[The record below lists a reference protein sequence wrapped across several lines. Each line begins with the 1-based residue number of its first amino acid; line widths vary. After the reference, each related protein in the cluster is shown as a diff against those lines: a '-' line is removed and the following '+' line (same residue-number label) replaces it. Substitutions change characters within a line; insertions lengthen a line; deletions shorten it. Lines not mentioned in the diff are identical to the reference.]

1 MHYTITVRRG
11 IKHLISMGLADNVEK
26 RIEFDTRR
34 GQTRA
39 AKMTARTAADIRA
52 AILWLEQEAGAC
64 EVSKE
69 PEPVTEPEP
78 AQVGA

>member
-11 IKHLISMGLADNVEK
+11 IKALIDMGLAENVEK
-26 RIEFDTRR
+26 RIEFDTRK
-34 GQTRA
+34 GQTRDVKMRA
-39 AKMTARTAADIRA
+39 STAKDIRA

-69 PEPVTEPEP
+69 PEPEPDLAP
-78 AQVGA
+78 VG

>member
-11 IKHLISMGLADNVEK
+11 IKALIDMGLADNVKK
-26 RIEFDTRR
+26 RIEFDTRK
-34 GQTRA
+34 GQARDVKMRA
-39 AKMTARTAADIRA
+39 STAKDIRA

-69 PEPVTEPEP
+69 PEPAPEP
-78 AQVGA
+78 DLAPVG

>member
-11 IKHLISMGLADNVEK
+11 INALIDMGLAENVEK
-26 RIEFDTRR
+26 RIEFDTRK

-39 AKMTARTAADIRA
+39 AKMTASTAKDIRA
-52 AILWLEQEAGAC
+52 AILWLQQEAGSC

-69 PEPVTEPEP
+69 PEPAPEP
-78 AQVGA
+78 AQVGQ